1 MEKDAMPKV
10 LIPVDGSECAGRGV
24 EFLIKSAQWYR
35 APIEVHLLTVHH
47 HIPYGRAASA
57 IAGDN
62 IQQYYQEE
70 GLAVLKPARDKLEA
84 AQIPFATH
92 IGVGEPAEIITQYAR
107 EKGCDQIVMGTR
119 GLGSVG
125 GLLLG
130 SVAMK
135 VLHLASVPVV
145 LVK

>member
-1 MEKDAMPKV
+1 MVKMLV
-10 LIPVDGSECAGRGV
+10 PVDGSESSDRGV
-24 EFLIKSAQWYR
+24 EFLIKSARWYR
-35 APIEVHLLTVHH
+35 DPVEVHLLTVHH

-57 IAGDN
+57 IAADK
-62 IQQYYQEE
+62 IQQFYQDE
-70 GLAVLKPARDKLEA
+70 GLAALKSARDRLDA
-84 AQIPFATH
+84 ARIPYTFH
-92 IGVGEPAEIITQYAR
+92 IGIGEPAEIIAQYAR
-107 EKGCDQIVMGTR
+107 EKECDQIIMGTR

-135 VLHLASVPVV
+135 VLHLASVPVL